1 MIYDNEI
8 KEKAVSLFK
17 EGMTPN
23 EVAREIGCSNTSVI
37 NWVKEA
43 RIFNLYEKN
52 DKKILR
58 EDDELVQKN
67 KQTDKNIN
75 IVINVYS

>member
-8 KEKAVSLFK
+8 KEKAVNLFK
-17 EGMTPN
+17 GGMSPN
-23 EVAREIGCSNTSVI
+23 EVAKEIGCSNTSVI

-43 RIFNLYEKN
+43 GIFNLYEKN

>member
-1 MIYDNEI
+1 MIYDDKI

-43 RIFNLYEKN
+43 SIFNLCEKN

-58 EDDELVQKN
+58 EDNELVQKN
-67 KQTDKNIN
+67 KQTDKNIT